1 MMYSGLYR
9 SISPAFLV
17 TVLVLAIASQSAL
30 AAPRGRST
38 ARQVTRLLAEQTR
51 QALLAALDDEW
62 KAYAFYA
69 AVMDKFGQVRPFS
82 KIILAERAH
91 AAALLALCEKY
102 NVAVPENRW
111 ESAEFDV
118 PDQLADA
125 CELGAEAERE
135 NIAIYDEYLTFV
147 REPDIRRVMTQ
158 LRSASLNN
166 HLPAFERCASA
177 DDYPCPAGAGAGLGR
192 SRK

>member
-1 MMYSGLYR
+1 MKCR
-9 SISPAFLV
+9 SIRAILSPASLLV
-17 TVLVLAIASQSAL
+17 VLVLAITTQSAF
-30 AAPRGRST
+30 AANRGRNA
-38 ARQVTRLLAEQTR
+38 ARQITGPLDVQTR

-69 AVMDKFGQVRPFS
+69 AVIDKFGQVRPFS

-111 ESAEFDV
+111 ESAEFEV
-118 PDQLADA
+118 PDQLCDA

-135 NIAIYDEYLTFV
+135 NVAIYDEFLTFV

-177 DDYPCPAGAGAGLGR
+177 DDNPCPAGAGAGLGR